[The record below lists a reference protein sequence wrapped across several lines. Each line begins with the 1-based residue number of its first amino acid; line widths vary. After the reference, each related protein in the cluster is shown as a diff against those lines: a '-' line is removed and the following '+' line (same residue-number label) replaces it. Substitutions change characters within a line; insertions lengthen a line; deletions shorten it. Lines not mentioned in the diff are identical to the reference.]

1 MEEAT
6 PKEDDEPAPPAVRW
20 SDVRYGAEKGIRVV
34 IEGARAV
41 RTQISS
47 TFDSARAPSDKN
59 SLPKTKNIDQ
69 ADIWLRCADQRT
81 RMEKEAHSPASAAEE
96 ERREKN
102 NERSCWCRFA
112 PAQNRETRRD
122 SVESTARWR
131 SGVRRRLV
139 IHVIFRCAFVETC
152 ANRG

>member
-1 MEEAT
+1 LNAHEEAT

-41 RTQISS
+41 CTQISS

-81 RMEKEAHSPASAAEE
+81 RMEKEVTAQPAQQKKK
-96 ERREKN
+96 RRKKE

-112 PAQNRETRRD
+112 PAQNRRRRDDETRLNQRPGGV
-122 SVESTARWR
+122 VE
-131 SGVRRRLV
+131 
-139 IHVIFRCAFVETC
+139 
-152 ANRG
+152 